1 MIKVYVTFEFY
12 QNLCMKRDLNAPPP
26 IWYSIY
32 HFYFNSPNYIME
44 KFHYLS
50 DMLLYSLLLLL
61 DILRFMSRTSIKIL
75 SKAFIHFYHSVCKNL
90 NLHAKI
96 ISFFFI
102 KVADN
107 SMFLNTAC
115 TVLKEHVDI
124 RYASLKNSNPGD
136 HQWSVK
142 VPLFN
147 A

>member
-1 MIKVYVTFEFY
+1 
-12 QNLCMKRDLNAPPP
+12 
-26 IWYSIY
+26 
-32 HFYFNSPNYIME
+32 ME

-61 DILRFMSRTSIKIL
+61 DVLSFMSRTSIKIL
-75 SKAFIHFYHSVCKNL
+75 SKAFIHFYHSVWENL

-124 RYASLKNSNPGD
+124 RDASLKKFESRRSSMKCEGTSFQCLKMAD
-136 HQWSVK
+136 QKRALDSI
-142 VPLFN
+142 
-147 A
+147 